1 MSSVKRLLLGLTAAV
16 AALAVSTGGAAAVSS
31 TVRLTI
37 VHVVQGCHVWGN
49 VDGQALGRT
58 RTISVKRGARIAI
71 RVNCPMSFNFVQL
84 AGPPLALGD
93 PRTYS
98 GTVRTI
104 VFSRRGVY
112 RLQATNVESSAQ
124 MGMATLGPD
133 NTLVLTVRVS

>member
-1 MSSVKRLLLGLTAAV
+1 MKRLLLGLSVAFAAFGI
-16 AALAVSTGGAAAVSS
+16 ATGGAAAVSP

-37 VHVVQGCHVWGN
+37 VHVVQGCHVWGD

-71 RVNCPMSFNFVQL
+71 RINCPMSFNFVQL
-84 AGPPLALGD
+84 AGPRLPLGN
-93 PRTYS
+93 PRTFS

-104 VFSRRGVY
+104 VFARSGMY
-112 RLQATNVESSAQ
+112 RLKATNVESSAQ
-124 MGMATLGPD
+124 MGLATLGVD